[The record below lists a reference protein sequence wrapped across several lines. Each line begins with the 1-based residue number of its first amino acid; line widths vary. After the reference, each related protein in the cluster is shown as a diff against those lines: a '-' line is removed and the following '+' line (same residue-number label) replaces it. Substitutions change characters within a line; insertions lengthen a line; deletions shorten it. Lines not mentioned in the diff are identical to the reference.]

1 MARKYLNNYVTLLS
15 AAITDTD
22 TTMTVGTPP
31 PALAAG
37 DFCRLQLSLRNAQ
50 GVLLKQEFVDVTAVS
65 GNELTI
71 TRAAE
76 NSTAQEWSAG
86 TRVELTETAASWGG
100 LAETADLG
108 TAAYTDAT
116 DYATAAQGAKADTAL
131 QALPHSFNKQDRAA
145 RLFELSGSTLQTA
158 QPVSLDVGGTIVT
171 LAAGAAVTLPTLA
184 SHTDYLI
191 YCDQSGALSAQPWDN
206 AAPANSRAVGGF
218 HAYHTTATVNPN
230 SIWDLGYRLI
240 ANPRGMTQ
248 CPTGDWVDIY
258 LMDVDYGINGY
269 SRGGVTI
276 ADGNSPPKIPAIYG
290 GNGTATYGSLT
301 WFEAVDLAA
310 AAGKRLLT
318 YVMFTAA
325 AYGVVEHQAVGT
337 DPVTTKYQAGHR
349 SACGMEQATGCLYQ
363 WGEDINGTSA
373 TGTVSWQDI
382 TGGRGDIYTHSIRA
396 VRLGANWNSASHS
409 GSRASGWNIAPS
421 DPGSGVSARASCGHM
436 TL

>member
-1 MARKYLNNYVTLLS
+1 MARKYLNNYTTLLS
-15 AAITDTD
+15 AAITDAA

-31 PALAAG
+31 PDLAPG
-37 DFCRLQLSLRNAQ
+37 DYYRLQLSLRNAQ
-50 GVLLKQEFVDVTAVS
+50 GVLIKQEFVDVTAIS
-65 GNELTI
+65 GNDLTI

-76 NSTAQEWSAG
+76 NSTALSWDIGA
-86 TRVELTETAASWGG
+86 RVELVETAASFDLAGG
-100 LAETADLG
+100 
-108 TAAYTDAT
+108 AT
-116 DYATAAQGAKADTAL
+116 
-131 QALPHSFNKQDRAA
+131 LPHSFNKQDRAA

-158 QPVSLDVGGTIVT
+158 QPVSLDVDGTIIT
-171 LAAGAAVTLPTLA
+171 LAAGVAVTLPTLA

-191 YCDQSGALSAQPWDN
+191 YCSQSGALPAQPWDN

-218 HAYHTTATVNPN
+218 HAYHTTATINPN
-230 SIWDLGYRLI
+230 SIWDLGYRPT

-276 ADGNSPPKIPAIYG
+276 ADGESPPKIPAIYG

-318 YVMFTAA
+318 YAMFTAA
-325 AYGVVEHQAVGT
+325 AYGVVERQAVGT